1 MQFSAQAIFLAIV
14 IAISLGLKLDDVQTA
29 RLSQAFNTVTVSVSF
44 YCGWKLMPSV
54 PAKHVVPEGR
64 WMLTQGFV
72 QNWNTAKEINQHYK
86 TGLRWFLL
94 SVIFG
99 EAAANAF
106 TIVSV
111 VFLDEQLGL
120 SGTEVGIFFFLA
132 LLGMIPGGK
141 LAEFVTSKT
150 NPKISWCL
158 SMIVLF
164 VVTTVG
170 ALGLKRDN
178 AFPFSYVWG
187 FVIGI
192 MLGWYYPTEGM
203 ILSLCVPQGKEAEL
217 AGFFVYCTQI
227 LGWLPPLV
235 FSLLV
240 EADVSQGIGVMAISS
255 FFLVA
260 ICFMSMTGS
269 WDEIMEEV
277 ANGGSEPGDG
287 GKDKGHAFTATSA
300 TEMELAE
307 KIARL
312 Q

>member
-1 MQFSAQAIFLAIV
+1 
-14 IAISLGLKLDDVQTA
+14 
-29 RLSQAFNTVTVSVSF
+29 
-44 YCGWKLMPSV
+44 
-54 PAKHVVPEGR
+54 
-64 WMLTQGFV
+64 
-72 QNWNTAKEINQHYK
+72 
-86 TGLRWFLL
+86 
-94 SVIFG
+94 
-99 EAAANAF
+99 
-106 TIVSV
+106 
-111 VFLDEQLGL
+111 
-120 SGTEVGIFFFLA
+120 
-132 LLGMIPGGK
+132 MIHW

-240 EADVSQGIGVMAISS
+240 ETDVSQGIGVMAISS